1 MNSIGVDCVHKSP
14 FKGALTYKSRFYFG
28 IGITYKN
35 DQKIPPFR
43 GCFNCTHFGNNS
55 QCHCELS
62 PPIWNDSRVNDSTCC
77 FWTNHCLGC
86 SSYTNSCF
94 ENPPQNRVLSV
105 AITLRLV
112 RHIIIEF
119 ANFLL
124 SKRLFDS
131 SNGLRKIFVL
141 YLRSHKTSRMY
152 ANRLEFSNLEAG
164 QKYDILRFY
173 LERRNITQIWVC
185 RELHPKLCLTWSN
198 SQQTSHMHDS
208 WTQKQEITLRV
219 CMGTRNLAQMWVS
232 VINVKSIHPKFVL
245 HEVTPNKR
253 VGDNLVEGPLKLMTN
268 SHLRQMY
275 HTNLPSYLLFV
286 GSYFM

>member
-35 DQKIPPFR
+35 DQNIPPFR
-43 GCFNCTHFGNNS
+43 GCFNCTHFGNSS

-77 FWTNHCLGC
+77 LWTNHCLGC
-86 SSYTNSCF
+86 SSYTNSCS
-94 ENPPQNRVLSV
+94 ENPPKNRVLSV
-105 AITLRLV
+105 AITPRLV

-164 QKYDILRFY
+164 QKYDILRLY

-185 RELHPKLCLTWSN
+185 RQLHPKLCLTWSN
-198 SQQTSHMHDS
+198 SQQTSHMH
-208 WTQKQEITLRV
+208 E
-219 CMGTRNLAQMWVS
+219 
-232 VINVKSIHPKFVL
+232 
-245 HEVTPNKR
+245 KR
-253 VGDNLVEGPLKLMTN
+253 LEFLNSEAGDNFEGLYGNEEFGSNVSFCHQREVHSPKVCLTLSN
-268 SHLRQMY
+268 SQQTSRR
-275 HTNLPSYLLFV
+275 
-286 GSYFM
+286 